1 MPFAGSMAESTYKPG
16 ASKLAAIIPARNA
29 AATLAQCLDALIAQI
44 SDDEE
49 VIVVDD
55 CSTDDT
61 CEIAARFDLKL
72 VKMPGHMGPSAARN
86 RGAELTCAPL
96 LFFLDADVV
105 LAPGALA
112 RAEKTMMRPEVGA
125 VIGSYDDDPAAS
137 STISRFKN
145 LAHHH
150 FHQRSREEATTFWGA
165 CGLVRRDLFLAAGG
179 FDDERRTVE
188 DIELGYR
195 LVARGVRIVLDPQLQ
210 VKHLKKWTLRSLVIT
225 DVFIRAIPWTLL
237 WLERRRLPND
247 LNVAVDQRVAAM
259 VAVALAIAIPVA
271 IFRYQAWLVVALLL
285 TAAFWLNRDLYRL
298 FFRKGGL
305 WLGFNGFLLQQFY
318 YLYSLFSV
326 VVGVAIYFVR
336 SFTRRVEARA
346 KRTRI

>member
-1 MPFAGSMAESTYKPG
+1 MPFAGCMAESSYKPG

-29 AATLAQCLDALIAQI
+29 AATLAQWLDALIAQI
-44 SDDEE
+44 SDDQE

-72 VKMPGHMGPSAARN
+72 VKLPGHAGPSAARN

-285 TAAFWLNRDLYRL
+285 T
-298 FFRKGGL
+298 
-305 WLGFNGFLLQQFY
+305 
-318 YLYSLFSV
+318 
-326 VVGVAIYFVR
+326 
-336 SFTRRVEARA
+336 
-346 KRTRI
+346 